1 MDLIISATQAEPQ
14 SKKQLKSCQQHF
26 GGCKRL
32 EDDSV
37 GFIAKCGTRK
47 EPLRLK
53 YIELAQAHDRVSKS
67 MIKIEMLL
75 DGSARYI

>member
-1 MDLIISATQAEPQ
+1 M
-14 SKKQLKSCQQHF
+14 
-26 GGCKRL
+26 